1 MLKKSITYTDFNG
14 EKRTEDYY
22 FNLSR
27 AELTEMQMSV
37 NGGMTEYLQ
46 QIVNSQDNKEIFAI
60 FKDIIFKAIGEKSV
74 DGKRFVK
81 NSEIRESFEQSEAYS
96 ELLIELM
103 SDATKASDFINALIP
118 DQIQEEVRKEQ
129 NQEAPKLEV
138 VNNES
143 KETEKTDD

>member
-60 FKDIIFKAIGEKSV
+60 FKEIIFKAIGEKSV
-74 DGKRFVK
+74 DGKRFIK
-81 NSEIRESFEQSEAYS
+81 NNEIRESFEQSEAYS

-103 SDATKASDFINALIP
+103 SDATKASDFVNALIP
-118 DQIQEEVRKEQ
+118 DTVQEQIKE
-129 NQEAPKLEV
+129 NNAV
-138 VNNES
+138 V
-143 KETEKTDD
+143 KETENTND

>member
-14 EKRTEDYY
+14 EKRTEDFY

-46 QIVNSQDNKEIFAI
+46 QIVNSQDSKEIFAI
-60 FKDIIFKAIGEKSV
+60 FKEIIFKAIGEKSV
-74 DGKRFVK
+74 DGKRFIK
-81 NSEIRESFEQSEAYS
+81 NNEIRESFEQSEAYS

-103 SDATKASDFINALIP
+103 TDATKASDFVNALIP
-118 DQIQEEVRKEQ
+118 DTVQEQIKE
-129 NQEAPKLEV
+129 NNV
-138 VNNES
+138 VV
-143 KETEKTDD
+143 KETENAND

>member
-60 FKDIIFKAIGEKSV
+60 FKEIIFKSIGEKSV
-74 DGKRFVK
+74 DGKRFIK
-81 NSEIRESFEQSEAYS
+81 NNEIRESFEQSEAYS

-103 SDATKASDFINALIP
+103 SDAAKASDFVNALIP
-118 DQIQEEVRKEQ
+118 DTVQEQIKE
-129 NQEAPKLEV
+129 NNAV
-138 VNNES
+138 V
-143 KETEKTDD
+143 KETENTND